1 MPFPKRLARWNRV
14 GLNRITRHVASWAPG
29 FGVISHQGRRSGRT
43 YETPVNVFTTAT
55 GVRVALTYG
64 ADADW
69 VKNVVA
75 AGGCRLRTRRRE
87 LALTDPRVVHDPSR
101 TSVRR
106 FERRVLGV
114 LDVAD
119 FLDFTAQPASS

>member
-14 GLNRITRHVASWAPG
+14 GLNRITRHIASWAPG
-29 FGVISHQGRRSGRT
+29 FGVITHRGRRSGRP
-43 YETPVNVFTTAT
+43 YETPVNVFMTAT

-87 LALTDPRVVHDPSR
+87 LTLTDPRLVHDPSR
-101 TSVRR
+101 TSVRSL
-106 FERRVLGV
+106 ERRVLGI

-119 FLDFTAQPASS
+119 FLDFTAQPVTA